1 MPSNSNQ
8 TFARV
13 VVVAAVCVF
22 STQFGVT
29 VVAPLLGG
37 WVAASETPFLVAAL
51 IFSAFT
57 LVSAPLGVP
66 GGVLSDRLGRKP
78 LVVAGLLLYAAASV
92 LFPFSDDPYDWIFV
106 RALQGAGAGLFFP
119 AVSALLAEV
128 TSQDHE
134 ERGEERGGE
143 QGEERGRAFS
153 VYNIGLGVGLAAGPI
168 SGGLLFEAFGIF
180 VPFLFCVGFAVLS
193 AVLVAVLVQEPR
205 ERSERRRGGGLA
217 LGLALGERER
227 RALGTACVVIF
238 FGIGVAA
245 IMESLFS
252 PFATNELRLSTGVV
266 GAVLSAMLGVFATLQ
281 LGFSRLMQ
289 KVGEVGISAFGLFL
303 CAVGL
308 LMLYF
313 VTSVPSVLGLLL
325 VSAVLGAGLGAVSL
339 GTLTLASDAVG
350 AGGGVRGVGEERGK
364 GEERGVGEE
373 KGEREERGKREER
386 GEREERGAGEE
397 RGEREERGVGGG
409 KVMGIYYTAFYA
421 GLGGVPL
428 VCGVF
433 SDILGA
439 RRLFLGYAV
448 LLFVLAFA
456 VWQGRVLRRGKTPAP
471 FNTEVANKTQEEKL
485 CL

>member
-1 MPSNSNQ
+1 M
-8 TFARV
+8 
-13 VVVAAVCVF
+13 
-22 STQFGVT
+22 
-29 VVAPLLGG
+29 
-37 WVAASETPFLVAAL
+37 
-51 IFSAFT
+51 
-57 LVSAPLGVP
+57 
-66 GGVLSDRLGRKP
+66 
-78 LVVAGLLLYAAASV
+78 
-92 LFPFSDDPYDWIFV
+92 
-106 RALQGAGAGLFFP
+106 
-119 AVSALLAEV
+119 
-128 TSQDHE
+128 
-134 ERGEERGGE
+134 
-143 QGEERGRAFS
+143 
-153 VYNIGLGVGLAAGPI
+153 YNIGLGVGLAAGPI

-266 GAVLSAMLGVFATLQ
+266 GAVLSAMLAVFATLQ

-350 AGGGVRGVGEERGK
+350 AGGGVRGE

-373 KGEREERGKREER
+373 R
-386 GEREERGAGEE
+386 GEEEE

-439 RRLFLGYAV
+439 RLLFLGYAV